1 MAKAQKMDGKISR
14 LNVPSNFRPADVI
27 RTKRD
32 GGRLSPE
39 QIAFAIRGFTEGTF
53 PDYAMSAL
61 LMSIFLNGMGKKEL
75 EDWTQEMLHSG
86 SVLDLSD
93 IPGAKIDKHSTGGV
107 GDKISIPLAPLVAAA
122 GVRVPM
128 VSGRG
133 LAHTGGTL
141 DKLES
146 IPGFNVNLDV
156 REYRRLVRR
165 VGACLI
171 GQTPEIAP
179 ADKRIY
185 ALRDVTA
192 TVASIPLISSSIMS
206 KKLAEGIDGL
216 VLDVK
221 VGSGAFMKDLGSAT
235 KLARTMV
242 QVGQGMGKEMVAVLS
257 DMNQPLGW
265 AIGNALEIDESIQV
279 LRGGGPPDVVHLT
292 VELGAWMLVLGKKAR
307 TLPAGRK
314 KIQACIAEGSGL
326 KKFREIVGA
335 QGGDVA
341 VVDDPSRL
349 PRAKQTIALLAPRA
363 GFVTAMDT
371 EAVGVAAMELG
382 AGRARLEDDIDPAV
396 GILLKAK
403 TGDRLA
409 KGDPLAVLYVN
420 DSQNLSSAKE
430 RLLAAYTLGP
440 RKPRAIPLI
449 RKTIRGTR

>member
-1 MAKAQKMDGKISR
+1 M
-14 LNVPSNFRPADVI
+14 VI
-27 RTKRD
+27 T
-32 GGRLSPE
+32 
-39 QIAFAIRGFTEGTF
+39 
-53 PDYAMSAL
+53 
-61 LMSIFLNGMGKKEL
+61 
-75 EDWTQEMLHSG
+75 
-86 SVLDLSD
+86 
-93 IPGAKIDKHSTGGV
+93 
-107 GDKISIPLAPLVAAA
+107 
-122 GVRVPM
+122 
-128 VSGRG
+128 
-133 LAHTGGTL
+133 
-141 DKLES
+141 
-146 IPGFNVNLDV
+146 
-156 REYRRLVRR
+156 
-165 VGACLI
+165 
-171 GQTPEIAP
+171 P

-221 VGSGAFMKDLGSAT
+221 VGSGAFMKDLSSAT

-242 QVGQGMGKEMVAVLS
+242 QVGQGMGKKMVAVLT
-257 DMNQPLGW
+257 DMNQPLGC

-279 LRGGGPPDVVHLT
+279 LRGGGPPDVVQLT
-292 VELGAWMLVLGKKAR
+292 VELGAWMLVLGKKVR

-314 KIQACIAEGSGL
+314 KIQGCIADGSGL

-349 PRAKQTIALLAPRA
+349 PRPKQKVTLPAPRS

-382 AGRARLEDDIDPAV
+382 AGRARVEDSIDPAV

-403 TGDRLA
+403 KGDRLK

-420 DSQNLSSAKE
+420 DPQSLPSAKE

-440 RKPRAIPLI
+440 RKPRPIPLI